1 MADQTSTPT
10 TSPIGST
17 PIPGK
22 YTSEKLFLKLNTSE
36 FNNHENDINNNGQ
49 IAFVDDDDSSFIYA
63 QGIKVGGIKVEDLN
77 LSNYAT
83 KNYVSS
89 AIGALDASYTAQSGK
104 YISSISQVDG
114 KITNVTHGTL
124 PATPT
129 LSSLGG
135 ITSSAVD
142 TKISSAIGALDA
154 SYTASP
160 GKYISSISQVDGK
173 ITNVTHGDL
182 PKTVSVNGSQNSITV
197 NGIKYTL
204 GISNGVLS
212 ISEDIPVTFSSFS
225 VSPTT
230 LATSGS
236 DINRGTDYVGKDY
249 SGGTIKKTVND
260 TNITLT
266 ASVNNPQG
274 KSFAYEFKNESG
286 TVIHSGTSTDTTSV
300 SCTVKQRDYFNDGNS
315 VTVANGKFTWDGVT
329 QSSTITCKSNKS
341 TSGDGV
347 ANETFSCKIA
357 GTTKTAKVTG
367 GQKCSFTAKGKV
379 LIAYATS
386 SNTNLTTKDITSTEY
401 TTIKTIKVNSGIT
414 CTIYVPTC
422 LNISPVITIAG
433 VNVIPTS
440 FKKET
445 KSLTIN
451 NCTTQYHVYTKLD
464 GPEGGEGYEYS
475 ISFS

>member
-1 MADQTSTPT
+1 MTSTV
-10 TSPIGST
+10 
-17 PIPGK
+17 IPGK
-22 YTSEKLFLKLNTSE
+22 YTTDKLFLKLDTTE
-36 FNNHENDINNNGQ
+36 FNSHKSDINANGQ
-49 IAFVDDDDSSFIYA
+49 IAFVDNGNSSYIYA
-63 QGIKVGGIKVEDLN
+63 QGVKVGGTDIENLN
-77 LSNYAT
+77 LTNYAT
-83 KNYVSS
+83 KNYVTNAIDDLDVSDAAITNQYVS
-89 AIGALDASYTAQSGK
+89 AVSESA
-104 YISSISQVDG
+104 G
-114 KITNVTHGTL
+114 KIKVTRATL
-124 PATPT
+124 PAAPT

-135 ITSSAVD
+135 ITPGAVD
-142 TKISSAIGALDA
+142 TKISNAIGNLDA

-173 ITNVTHGDL
+173 ITNVTHADL
-182 PKTVSVNGSQNSITV
+182 PKTVSVHSSQNVITV

-204 GISNGVLS
+204 GISSNGVLS

-236 DINRGTDYVGKDY
+236 NIDRGTDYVGKSY
-249 SGGTIKKTVND
+249 TGGTIQKTVND

-274 KSFAYEFKNESG
+274 KSFNYEFKDESG
-286 TVIHSGTSTDTTSV
+286 KVIHSGTSTNNTV
-300 SCTVKQRDYFNDGNS
+300 SCTVKQTEYFSNGS
-315 VTVANGKFTWDGVT
+315 SRTIANGIYTWGNTTVST
-329 QSSTITCKSNKS
+329 STIVGSS
-341 TSGDGV
+341 
-347 ANETFSCKIA
+347 ETFSCKINS
-357 GTTKTAKVTG
+357 TTKTAKVTG
-367 GQKCSFTAKGKV
+367 GQSCSFTAKGKV

-386 SNTNLTTKDITSTEY
+386 SNTNLTTKDITSNEY
-401 TTIKTIKVNSGIT
+401 TTIKTIKVNAGIT

-422 LNISPVITIAG
+422 LKISPVITIAG

-451 NCTTQYHVYTKLD
+451 GCTTNYDVYTKLA